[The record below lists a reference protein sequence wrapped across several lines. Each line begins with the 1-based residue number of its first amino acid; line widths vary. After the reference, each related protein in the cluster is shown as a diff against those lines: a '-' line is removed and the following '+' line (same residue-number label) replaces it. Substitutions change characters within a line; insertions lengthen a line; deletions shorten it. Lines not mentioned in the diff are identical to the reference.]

1 MKILTPLWLV
11 SLISVA
17 PLYAAQIPAG
27 TTLAPQQVFRYNN
40 HSEPS
45 TLDPQKIEE
54 NTAAQVAFDLFEGL
68 VWLDSNGNVQ
78 PAQAKSWKISDD
90 GKQIVFTLRENLRWS
105 DGSPLTAEDFV
116 FAWQRAVDPATGSPF
131 ADYLAAGHV
140 VNAAHIVSGKISP
153 QQLGIKAVDARTL
166 QVDLEQPTPW
176 FISMLAWP
184 TTFPVPHTVVQKYG
198 EDWTRPEHLISN
210 GAFVLANRVVNE
222 KIVAKPNPQYWNRAE
237 TVLTQVE
244 YLVVD
249 NAVSGYNRYRAGDL
263 DLTWVPADQI
273 KDIQQK
279 MPDELHIIPRL
290 NTEYYNFNTSMPPFN
305 DVRVRRA
312 LYLTVDRD
320 LIAHKVLGLRE
331 PATTLTPPQVTGFK
345 PPVLDELNEPLAQR
359 VILAKG
365 LLHQAGY
372 DEQRPLKF
380 ELFYNKYDLHEKTA
394 IALSSEWKKLLG
406 VQVTLRNMEWKTYLD
421 ARRAGDFMLSRQ
433 SWDATYDEPSTFL
446 NTLQS
451 TSVEN
456 VGHWSDAEYD
466 RLLKQAES
474 VADPVTRNVLY
485 SQAEL
490 RINQQAPIIPIYYQ
504 PLIKLLKPYV
514 GGFPVHNPQDYIYS
528 KELYIVAH

>member
-1 MKILTPLWLV
+1 MKKLSPLWLV
-11 SLISVA
+11 SLMSVA
-17 PLYAAQIPAG
+17 PLYAAQVPTG
-27 TTLAPQQVFRYNN
+27 TSLATQQVFRYNN
-40 HSEPS
+40 HSEPG

-54 NTAAQVAFDLFEGL
+54 NTAAQVALDLFEGL
-68 VWLDSNGNVQ
+68 VWLDGNGNVQ
-78 PAQAKSWKISDD
+78 PAQAENWKISAD
-90 GKQIVFTLRENLRWS
+90 GKRVVFTLRDDLRWS

-116 FAWQRAVDPATGSPF
+116 FAWQRAVDPATASPF
-131 ADYLAAGHV
+131 ADYLASAHV
-140 VNAAHIVSGKISP
+140 VNAAQIVSGKIP
-153 QQLGIKAVDARTL
+153 PNELGVRAIDARTL

-184 TTFPVPHTVVQKYG
+184 TTFPVPHKLVQQYG
-198 EDWTRPEHLISN
+198 EKWTNPEHIVSN
-210 GAFVLANRVVNE
+210 GAFVLGNRVVNE
-222 KIVAKPNPQYWNRAE
+222 KIVAKPNPHYWNRAA

-249 NAVSGYNRYRAGDL
+249 NAVAGYNRYRAGDL

-273 KDIQQK
+273 KDIQK
-279 MPDELHIIPRL
+279 NLPGELRTIPRL
-290 NTEYYNFNTSMPPFN
+290 NTEYYNFNTTKPPFN

-320 LIAHKVLGLRE
+320 LIARKVLGLRE
-331 PATTLTPPQVTGFK
+331 PASTLTPPQVAGSK
-345 PPVLDELNEPLAQR
+345 PPVLDELNQPLAQR
-359 VILAKG
+359 AAAAQE
-365 LLHQAGY
+365 LLRQAGY
-372 DEQRPLKF
+372 DKQHPLKF

-394 IALSSEWKKLLG
+394 IALSSEWKKMLG
-406 VQVTLRNMEWKTYLD
+406 AQVTLRNMEWKTYLD

-451 TSVEN
+451 TNVEN
-456 VGHWSDAEYD
+456 VGHWQDSEYD
-466 RLLKQAES
+466 RLLKQAENS
-474 VADPVTRNVLY
+474 LDPVTRDGLY
-485 SQAEL
+485 SQAEA

-514 GGFPVHNPQDYIYS
+514 GGFPTHNPQDYVYS